1 MTAHEYLMQ
10 VYYYNRKIKYDL
22 ACLDELRAFSYS
34 ISSPQ
39 FGERVEGSKSTD
51 PPFVRALEKIFDKE
65 AEINAEIAKLNS
77 LKEEIQGVIEQ
88 LPNVDERFVLLYR
101 YIHNMTWEDISL
113 ELHLSV
119 SSVRRLCSRGLKN
132 IVVPE

>member
-1 MTAHEYLMQ
+1 M
-10 VYYYNRKIKYDL
+10 
-22 ACLDELRAFSYS
+22 
-34 ISSPQ
+34 
-39 FGERVEGSKSTD
+39 EGSKSTD